1 MNRKAYF
8 TGGRIALLGLAFLAC
23 AVTFARAPAGPVSVR
38 VRSSE
43 EKIRATMLMHTPL
56 GSTKSSVLEFIN
68 TRLEHEGIAGVST
81 SGAHRRNSGAGVAD
95 HWIGTSAVNELEVGH
110 YGEWRYLLLIKTY
123 VYLSWGFDANDRLIE
138 VIVYKE
144 MDGL

>member
-1 MNRKAYF
+1 MNRKKL
-8 TGGRIALLGLAFLAC
+8 TMGGCIALVGLAFIAC
-23 AVTFARAPAGPVSVR
+23 AATFARAPAGPVSVR

-43 EKIRATMLMHTPL
+43 EKIRATMLLHTPL

-68 TRLEHEGIAGVST
+68 TRLEHKGTAELST
-81 SGAHRRNSGAGVAD
+81 SGAHRRNAGAGVAD
-95 HWIGTSAVNELEVGH
+95 QYIGTSAVNELEVGH